1 MGPPPAVLPLSYMRP
16 RLHSLGE
23 ETARLIIDSRTCPEQ
38 APKPLRVS
46 KNPMQLRQD
55 KKKKKSKTCLGC
67 ISMRSGGKRHKRI
80 TWPRE
85 NLRRMK
91 KRQTGPALYDAKV
104 FDPVLSLMDATQ
116 HTLHRRRRAKHD
128 TIRNDTA
135 HLCFENREYAIRYA
149 QTPWR

>member
-55 KKKKKSKTCLGC
+55 KKKKEQDLPWVHFDAIGGQTTQKNNLAKGELKAYEKKTNRARSIRCESLRSCAFTDGCYAAYTAPQKKSKT
-67 ISMRSGGKRHKRI
+67 R
-80 TWPRE
+80 
-85 NLRRMK
+85 
-91 KRQTGPALYDAKV
+91 
-104 FDPVLSLMDATQ
+104 
-116 HTLHRRRRAKHD
+116 HD
-128 TIRNDTA
+128 TERHGTSM
-135 HLCFENREYAIRYA
+135 L
-149 QTPWR
+149 